1 MNKMISTAKK
11 AIIALILFQAVLLFV
26 FRAGLKQGIITAS
39 IILIGEA
46 VCMVYL
52 FEQFE
57 SVSKEQSAGVKK
69 ILGDAAREAFVSGGV
84 GMVIYNED
92 YEITW
97 LSDLF
102 AQDYADRIGTKILTW
117 VPEADDIISGTSD
130 SVTAKMDG
138 RYYELHR
145 KAEAPIIIFNDI
157 TELNDYRT
165 RYAQE
170 HIVIG
175 MASFDNYEE
184 STAFADEADIA
195 GINTAVRTQVSEYCI
210 AHGIFYRR
218 LSRNQYMMI
227 LNEKIYDEL
236 VRDRFSVLEKV
247 RKAAQK
253 VDVSITLSMAFAR
266 GTSDLEELDEMVTKL
281 MDLAQTRGGDQVAV
295 QRVGEDVKYFGGST
309 EAAEKRSRV
318 RVRVISHALRDLIQ
332 KSSNVIICGHKT
344 ADFDCI
350 GSAICLSRMASALR
364 RQAVIIAKTGGIEEK
379 LNDAMRANEAQLKEE
394 VTFVS
399 ESEALNQLRPNT
411 LVIMTDHHNIRQS
424 NGAKVL
430 EAANRIV
437 IIDHHRRSTDIG
449 VKPVLVYIE
458 AGASSTCEL
467 LTEMIPYISA
477 QTDIS
482 ALAATFMLAGMIV
495 DTQKW
500 RVRTGART
508 YEAASALRTLGADP
522 QKAYDYLKDTFDEFA
537 LKSKA
542 VSASEV
548 YRKGIVISCVKDIMT
563 RSLMSQTADS
573 LLSIQGIRAAFV
585 IANTSD
591 LETAVSA
598 RSNGTVNVQVIMEQM
613 KGGGHMT
620 AAAMQRQKTTPETIK
635 KELTEVLDTYFREV
649 SDESNS

>member
-1 MNKMISTAKK
+1 MISTSKK
-11 AIIALILFQAVLLFV
+11 VMIALIVFQAVLLFI
-26 FRAGLKQGIITAS
+26 FRAGLKQGIMTAV

-46 VCMVYL
+46 ACMVYL

-57 SVSKEQSAGVKK
+57 SVAKEQSSGVKK
-69 ILGDAAREAFVSGGV
+69 VLGDAAREAFVSGGV

-97 LSDLF
+97 VSDLF
-102 AQDYADRIGTKILTW
+102 ADYADRVGTKILTW
-117 VPEADDIISGTSD
+117 VPEADDIISGSSD
-130 SVTAKMDG
+130 SVTAKVDG

-157 TELNDYRT
+157 TDLNEYRKK
-165 RYAQE
+165 YAEE

-195 GINTAVRTQVSEYCI
+195 GINTAVRTQVSDYCI

-266 GTSDLEELDEMVTKL
+266 GTSDLQELDEMVTKL

-295 QRVGEDVKYFGGST
+295 QKVSEEVKYFGGST

-350 GSAICLSRMASALR
+350 GSAICISRMASALHK
-364 RQAVIIAKTGGIEEK
+364 QAVIIAKTGGIEEK
-379 LNDAMRANEAQLKEE
+379 LGDAMRANEAQLKEE

-399 ESEALNQLRPNT
+399 ESEAVNQLHPNT

-430 EAANRIV
+430 EAANKIV

-467 LTEMIPYISA
+467 LTEMIPYISS

-508 YEAASALRTLGADP
+508 YEAASALRKLGADP
-522 QKAYDYLKDTFDEFA
+522 QKAYDYLKDTFDEFS

-548 YRKGIVISCVKDIMT
+548 YRKGIVICCVKDIMT
-563 RSLMSQTADS
+563 RSLMSQIADS

-585 IANTSD
+585 IANSSE
-591 LETAVSA
+591 LETGISA
-598 RSNGTVNVQVIMEQM
+598 RSNGSVNVQVIMEQM

-620 AAAMQRQKTTPETIK
+620 AAAMQRQKTTPEAVR
-635 KELTEVLDTYFREV
+635 KELTEVLDNYFKEV
-649 SDESNS
+649 SDESNT